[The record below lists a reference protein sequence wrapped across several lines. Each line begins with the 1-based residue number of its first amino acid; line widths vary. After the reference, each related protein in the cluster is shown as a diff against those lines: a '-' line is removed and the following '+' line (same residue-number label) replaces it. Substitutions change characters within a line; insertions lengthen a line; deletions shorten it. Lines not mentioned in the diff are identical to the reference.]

1 MMLPHRINIFQIK
14 LELVSCK
21 LSHLKSFTVCIPLFW
36 LTISGLLPLWGT
48 KFDQR
53 IGLWWER
60 IFLVNWGLNV
70 CWFGRD
76 AHSLY
81 VTSSST
87 IKCLNMTDDYSHAS
101 VFLCIVTI
109 QEQRPFPNFQIVYLC
124 ACLLWR
130 PSVYIYEYI
139 YIYIYFSI
147 YHFCSTPKLLILHIF
162 PALYSYKTIHSFLF
176 EDGFQF

>member
-87 IKCLNMTDDYSHAS
+87 IKCLNMTDDSIHMHQLFYALSRS
-101 VFLCIVTI
+101 K
-109 QEQRPFPNFQIVYLC
+109 FPNCVFVCMLVMKAQRLH
-124 ACLLWR
+124 LW
-130 PSVYIYEYI
+130 I
-139 YIYIYFSI
+139 YIYILFRMPFLQ
-147 YHFCSTPKLLILHIF
+147 HPK
-162 PALYSYKTIHSFLF
+162 AAYSSHLPRSLF
-176 EDGFQF
+176 I